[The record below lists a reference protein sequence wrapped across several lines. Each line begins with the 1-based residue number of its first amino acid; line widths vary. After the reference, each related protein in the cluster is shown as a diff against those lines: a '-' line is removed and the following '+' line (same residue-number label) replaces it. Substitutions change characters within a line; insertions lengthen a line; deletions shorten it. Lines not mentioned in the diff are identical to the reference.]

1 MQVSAQKKGSVQ
13 DCTVAKKKA
22 SSQFVH
28 CRELH
33 ASVLT
38 WHLHSLWPA
47 LSEAYVSSSLVENWG
62 MSVEWQQCNCMFAA
76 AVMWTLAL
84 QPCHFHFKLQNVCSC
99 YLWVS
104 KEVVISLSSEVLAGI
119 LVMREWTWTLK
130 RKSNS
135 RGKYLRQGQFHS
147 WVFHFSSSTNGQYL
161 KQGKYGAAVVGSH
174 ATKEVRSTSLW
185 YFFMPRICWYEAV
198 FLWADWGCLCSPC
211 WRSS

>member
-62 MSVEWQQCNCMFAA
+62 MTIEWQQCNCMFAA
-76 AVMWTLAL
+76 AVMWTLACFATMPL
-84 QPCHFHFKLQNVCSC
+84 PFQTTECMFLLSLGKQGSCNFFKLRSARRHFGHEGMGLNSKGEKQQQREISEAGAVPQLSVSLLFQYKWAIFEARQVWSSCSGEPC
-99 YLWVS
+99 Y
-104 KEVVISLSSEVLAGI
+104 
-119 LVMREWTWTLK
+119 
-130 RKSNS
+130 
-135 RGKYLRQGQFHS
+135 
-147 WVFHFSSSTNGQYL
+147 
-161 KQGKYGAAVVGSH
+161 
-174 ATKEVRSTSLW
+174 
-185 YFFMPRICWYEAV
+185 
-198 FLWADWGCLCSPC
+198 
-211 WRSS
+211 